1 MRRAAGLLLVLL
13 VGYLAQR
20 AAPGEPGTSGGITLA
35 IGFALVAAVI
45 AGSFVERFTL
55 PRVTGYL
62 LFGLVCGPYILNL
75 ITQPMA
81 RELRVLN
88 GVAVALIAFVAG
100 LELNL
105 AHLRTRLRSIAIVG
119 GITIAVVWSAAF
131 AALWAAWPFLPV
143 PQDAGLALQA
153 SIVAVIATLVASFSP
168 TITIAVLAE
177 VQASGPFSELTMALV
192 VAADLVL
199 IVLFTLTLQLAR
211 WASGGGSEHDIGL
224 LVTLSW
230 EIAGSL
236 AFGATAGAL
245 FALYLTY
252 LAREVTLVLLA
263 LCALLSELT
272 PVAHLDAVLAALA
285 AGLVVENIAP
295 PRGDALKQAVER
307 GSLPVLIVFFAA
319 AGASLDMPALAATG
333 PLALA
338 IAAGRAVAIWAGA
351 ALGGRAA
358 GLPQPTAGL
367 VWMGLI
373 SQAGVTLG
381 LATIVARE
389 FPAWGTRVQALVLAL
404 TGLHVL
410 AGPVLLRAA
419 IARAGEIPHPAHASS
434 RDAPIENDPALR
446 GN

>member
-1 MRRAAGLLLVLL
+1 MRRASGLLVVLL
-13 VGYLAQR
+13 VGYVAQR
-20 AAPGEPGTSGGITLA
+20 AAPGAPAASGSITLA

-45 AGSFVERFTL
+45 AGSLIEHMAL

-62 LFGLVCGPYILNL
+62 LLGLLCGPYVLNL

-88 GVAVALIAFVAG
+88 GVAVSLIAFVAG
-100 LELNL
+100 LELNIV
-105 AHLRTRLRSIAIVG
+105 HLRPRLRAIAVIG
-119 GITIAVVWSAAF
+119 GITIAVVWTAAF
-131 AALWAAWPFLPV
+131 AGLSLAWPLLPV
-143 PQDAGLALQA
+143 PAGA
-153 SIVAVIATLVASFSP
+153 SPMLRAAIAAVMATLVASFSP

-177 VQASGPFSELTMALV
+177 LRARGPFSELTVALV

-199 IVLFTLTLQLAR
+199 IVLFALCLQFTR
-211 WASGGGSEHDIGL
+211 WAGGAGGHDTGL

-236 AFGATAGAL
+236 AFGAIAGAF
-245 FALYLTY
+245 FALYLAHV
-252 LAREVTLVLLA
+252 AREVTLVLLV
-263 LCALLSELT
+263 LCALLSELS
-272 PVAHLDAVLAALA
+272 PAAHLDAVLAALA

-307 GSLPVLIVFFAA
+307 SSLPVLIVFFAA
-319 AGASLDMPALAATG
+319 AGASLDLRALAATG
-333 PLALA
+333 PVALA
-338 IAAGRAVAIWAGA
+338 IAAGRAGAIWAGA
-351 ALGGRAA
+351 TAGAHAA
-358 GLPQPTAGL
+358 GVPQPVAGL
-367 VWMGLI
+367 IWMGLV

-389 FPAWGTRVQALVLAL
+389 FPDWGGSVQALVLAL

-419 IARAGEIPHPAHASS
+419 VARAGELGTAEANRRVPDASPATG
-434 RDAPIENDPALR
+434 DT
-446 GN
+446 

>member
-1 MRRAAGLLLVLL
+1 M
-13 VGYLAQR
+13 
-20 AAPGEPGTSGGITLA
+20 
-35 IGFALVAAVI
+35 
-45 AGSFVERFTL
+45 
-55 PRVTGYL
+55 
-62 LFGLVCGPYILNL
+62 LNL

-131 AALWAAWPFLPV
+131 AALWAAWPLLPV
-143 PQDAGLALQA
+143 PQDASLALQA

-199 IVLFTLTLQLAR
+199 IVLFTLALQLAR

-245 FALYLTY
+245 FALYLTHV
-252 LAREVTLVLLA
+252 AREVTLVLLA

-319 AGASLDMPALAATG
+319 AGASLDMPGALAATA

-338 IAAGRAVAIWAGA
+338 IAARTRRRN
-351 ALGGRAA
+351 LGGRGVGRAGGRLASANGRA
-358 GLPQPTAGL
+358 GLDGP
-367 VWMGLI
+367 
-373 SQAGVTLG
+373 G
-381 LATIVARE
+381 LAGGGNPRPRHDRGARV
-389 FPAWGTRVQALVLAL
+389 PGV
-404 TGLHVL
+404 G
-410 AGPVLLRAA
+410 
-419 IARAGEIPHPAHASS
+419 
-434 RDAPIENDPALR
+434 
-446 GN
+446 

>member
-1 MRRAAGLLLVLL
+1 M
-13 VGYLAQR
+13 
-20 AAPGEPGTSGGITLA
+20 
-35 IGFALVAAVI
+35 
-45 AGSFVERFTL
+45 
-55 PRVTGYL
+55 
-62 LFGLVCGPYILNL
+62 
-75 ITQPMA
+75 
-81 RELRVLN
+81 
-88 GVAVALIAFVAG
+88 
-100 LELNL
+100 
-105 AHLRTRLRSIAIVG
+105 
-119 GITIAVVWSAAF
+119 
-131 AALWAAWPFLPV
+131 LPV

-153 SIVAVIATLVASFSP
+153 SIAAVIATLVASFSP

-177 VQASGPFSELTMALV
+177 VQARGPFSELTMALV

-199 IVLFTLTLQLAR
+199 IVLFTLTLQFAR

-272 PVAHLDAVLAALA
+272 PAAHLDAVLAALA

-319 AGASLDMPALAATG
+319 AGASLDLPALAATG

-358 GLPQPTAGL
+358 GLPAAHGR
-367 VWMGLI
+367 
-373 SQAGVTLG
+373 
-381 LATIVARE
+381 ARLDG
-389 FPAWGTRVQALVLAL
+389 PD
-404 TGLHVL
+404 L
-410 AGPVLLRAA
+410 AGGGNPRPRHDRG
-419 IARAGEIPHPAHASS
+419 ARVPRRGAPGS
-434 RDAPIENDPALR
+434 RR
-446 GN
+446 SCSR